1 MEVEINKSCGL
12 DIHKRFVIATI
23 LSRSGEK
30 QLQRFDR
37 DDEGILDLK
46 NWVTSE
52 KCDVVACE
60 STSDFW
66 VPIYES
72 LIHHL
77 PVIVGNARDMK
88 VFTHKKTDKIDSEI
102 IAQLALNKMIQPSRV
117 FPKRHREFRSYVRLR
132 LTLVRKRTDIKN
144 EAHAI
149 LSSEMLHLG
158 DVLTDIFGKNG
169 RAILSGIS
177 SGKSVDQIIE
187 SLSPNFQKKAA
198 QIREVLDREIS
209 QSAAIRLQIC
219 LKLIKYLDEEIE
231 ILEREIFNYAYRN
244 HKHEMEILMSVPG
257 IGELSAAI
265 LIAEIG
271 NFSDF
276 SSGDKLA
283 SWLGIVPN
291 VYQSADKYHNG
302 RITKR
307 GSKVARWI
315 LTQIAQAA
323 ARKKNSKLKEF
334 FNRKK
339 KSIGHAK
346 AIIAL
351 ARKIATI
358 IWHLITNDE
367 MYEDETGYQKGE
379 VQKRKIVETEI
390 FSVDERITII
400 SAIFAI
406 MGKEDR
412 EST

>member
-1 MEVEINKSCGL
+1 M
-12 DIHKRFVIATI
+12 
-23 LSRSGEK
+23 
-30 QLQRFDR
+30 
-37 DDEGILDLK
+37 
-46 NWVTSE
+46 
-52 KCDVVACE
+52 
-60 STSDFW
+60 
-66 VPIYES
+66 
-72 LIHHL
+72 
-77 PVIVGNARDMK
+77 
-88 VFTHKKTDKIDSEI
+88 
-102 IAQLALNKMIQPSRV
+102 
-117 FPKRHREFRSYVRLR
+117 
-132 LTLVRKRTDIKN
+132 KN

-149 LSSEMLHLG
+149 LSSEMLRLS

-177 SGKSVDQIIE
+177 SGKTVDQIIE
-187 SLSPNFQKKAA
+187 SLSPNVRKKGS
-198 QIREVLDREIS
+198 QIREILDREIS

-219 LKLIKYLDEEIE
+219 LNLIKHFDDEIKL
-231 ILEREIFNYAYRN
+231 LEREIFNYAYGK
-244 HKHEMEILMSVPG
+244 HKREMEILMSVPG
-257 IGELSAAI
+257 IGEIGAAT
-265 LIAEIG
+265 LIAEIN
-271 NFSDF
+271 NFNDF

-283 SWLGIVPN
+283 SWLGLVPN

-358 IWHLITNDE
+358 IWHLVTNDE
-367 MYEDETGYQKGE
+367 MYEDETGYEKGE
-379 VQKRKIVETEI
+379 IQKRKIVETET
-390 FSVDERITII
+390 FTVDERITII
-400 SAIFAI
+400 SGLIAI